1 MRATLAE
8 LKVVVSAAVDAEQRE
23 ELERLARE
31 GDRTLSQ
38 QVRMAV
44 REHLHRHQAEK
55 GEDA

>member
-1 MRATLAE
+1 MRATLTE
-8 LKVVVSAAVDAEQRE
+8 KVVVSAAVDVEQRE

-44 REHLHRHQAEK
+44 REHLHRHRAEID
-55 GEDA
+55 EEPR